1 MQSTLTHTGGMAFDV
16 EIGGH
21 HFIVDAG
28 PEVGGND
35 LGPRPKPLMLASL
48 AGCTGMDVVS
58 MLTKMRQTWTRFQV
72 RVEADLTDEH
82 PKVYKDF
89 TIIFEIDGDVDAGRL
104 ARAIA
109 LSRDRYCGV
118 SAMFR
123 AHAPVKIRTILNGQE
138 QPEPP
143 PST

>member
-1 MQSTLTHTGGMAFDV
+1 MQTTLTHTGGMAFDV
-16 EIGGH
+16 EIEGF
-21 HFIVDAG
+21 HFTVDAA

-35 LGPRPKPLMLASL
+35 LGPRPKPLMLAAL

-58 MLTKMRQTWTRFQV
+58 MLAKMRQTWTRFQV
-72 RVEADLTDEH
+72 RVEADLTAEH
-82 PKVYKDF
+82 PKVFQDF
-89 TIIFEIDGDVDAGRL
+89 TVVFEIDGEVDPGRL

-118 SAMFR
+118 SAMYR
-123 AHAPVKIRTILNGQE
+123 AHAPVRIRAILNGEE

-143 PST
+143 PAG